1 VLSLHGWDAAAAKLH
16 ELSKRGQWAD
26 MAKVVSDEMVETF
39 TAVATYD
46 RLAATLRERFGGLA
60 DRIALGFPR
69 GTPDGLVRE
78 LLVDVGKI
86 PSAFA
91 GWN

>member
-1 VLSLHGWDAAAAKLH
+1 MPWSAIAAAAKLH
-16 ELSKRGQWAD
+16 ELSKRGQWPD

-46 RLAATLRERFGGLA
+46 RLAATLRERFGGLS
-60 DRIALGFPR
+60 DRITLGFPR
-69 GTPDGLVRE
+69 DTPDGLVRE

-86 PSAFA
+86 PSTFA